1 MRTVVQCILVYMV
14 YLPEIDNELVEIWKL
29 FVKLDEFVD
38 RDSFTENDLVLL
50 AELIQNVSS

>member
-1 MRTVVQCILVYMV
+1 MV